1 MPGKCRLFLPGV
13 DDLLILPCNAVGV
26 VLPCICSAS
35 MGGGKQL
42 HFFRRTDNTIYIDE

>member
-13 DDLLILPCNAVGV
+13 DDHLVLPGSAVGV
-26 VLPCICSAS
+26 VLPCICNVS

-42 HFFRRTDNTIYIDE
+42 LFFRNTDNTICIDE